1 MSIGALGC
9 GDSTLRS
16 SGVQGLTLLPFY
28 RHIAPL
34 ERKVEHFSFNR
45 KLIDFQHMATWV
57 EVNGYARLFGRKTKG
72 GDFR

>member
-16 SGVQGLTLLPFY
+16 SGAQGLTLSPFY

-34 ERKVEHFSFNR
+34 ERKVEHLEFYN

-57 EVNGYARLFGRKTKG
+57 EVNGYAHLPGRRTKG
-72 GDFR
+72 DDSR